1 MEIIIQNP
9 TRAEI
14 FATLFQHMKLF
25 TENMNIHFNK
35 DEVFIQAMDSSH
47 VSILEIKLPSEWFD
61 TYKVN
66 NDTMIGVNTNVLF
79 KVLNTREKSHTLR
92 LLLEEGDMDKLEINL
107 LSENTNVYNRNYV
120 IPLVD
125 IDSEIMGIPEMEY
138 QAELSF
144 PSTVFSTLIDQM
156 KMFGETLNI
165 TCSEE
170 KVEMNAES
178 IDNGK
183 MYVNIPIDDLNSFA
197 IEEDETLNM
206 SFSLLHL
213 KNICLYGKISKE
225 VEVNLKRE
233 YPIKLVYTLDHEDA
247 KAMFYLAPKIDD
259 E

>member
-61 TYKVN
+61 IYKVN
-66 NDTMIGVNTNVLF
+66 NDTMIGVNTNILF

-92 LLLEEGDMDKLEINL
+92 LLLEEGNMDKLEINL

-178 IDNGK
+178 IDTGK

-225 VEVNLKRE
+225 IEVNLKRE
-233 YPIKLVYTLDHEDA
+233 YPIKLVYILDHEDA

>member
-25 TENMNIHFNK
+25 TENMNIYFNTE
-35 DEVFIQAMDSSH
+35 EVFIQAMDNSH

-61 TYKVN
+61 TYNVKT
-66 NDTMIGVNTNVLF
+66 DTMIGINTNILF

-92 LLLEEGDMDKLEINL
+92 LLLEESNSDKLEINL
-107 LSENTNVYNRNYV
+107 LSENTNVYDRNYV

-125 IDSEIMGIPEMEY
+125 IDDEIMGIPDMEY
-138 QAELSF
+138 QAELAF
-144 PSTVFSTLIDQM
+144 PSSVFSTLIDQM
-156 KMFGETLNI
+156 NMFGDSLNI

-178 IDNGK
+178 IDTGK

-197 IEEDETLNM
+197 IEEDELLNM
-206 SFSLLHL
+206 SFSLSHL
-213 KNICLYGKISKE
+213 KNICLYSKISKE
-225 VEVNLKRE
+225 IEVNLKRQ

-247 KAMFYLAPKIDD
+247 KAVFYLAPKIEDD
-259 E
+259 

>member
-66 NDTMIGVNTNVLF
+66 NDTMIGVNTNILF

-92 LLLEEGDMDKLEINL
+92 LLLEEGNMDKLEINL

-178 IDNGK
+178 IDTGK

>member
-1 MEIIIQNP
+1 MEIIIENP

>member
-47 VSILEIKLPSEWFD
+47 VSILEIKLPCEWFD

-66 NDTMIGVNTNVLF
+66 NDTMIGVNTNILF

-92 LLLEEGDMDKLEINL
+92 LLLEEGNMDKLEINL

-178 IDNGK
+178 IDTGK

-225 VEVNLKRE
+225 IEVNLKRE
-233 YPIKLVYTLDHEDA
+233 YPIKLVYILDHEDA

>member
-1 MEIIIQNP
+1 
-9 TRAEI
+9 
-14 FATLFQHMKLF
+14 
-25 TENMNIHFNK
+25 
-35 DEVFIQAMDSSH
+35 VCSSD
-47 VSILEIKLPSEWFD
+47 LEIKLPCEWFD

-66 NDTMIGVNTNVLF
+66 NDTMIGVNTNILF

-92 LLLEEGDMDKLEINL
+92 LLLEEGNMDKLEINL

-178 IDNGK
+178 IDTGK

-225 VEVNLKRE
+225 IEVNLKRE

-247 KAMFYLAPKIDD
+247 KAMFYLAPQIVD